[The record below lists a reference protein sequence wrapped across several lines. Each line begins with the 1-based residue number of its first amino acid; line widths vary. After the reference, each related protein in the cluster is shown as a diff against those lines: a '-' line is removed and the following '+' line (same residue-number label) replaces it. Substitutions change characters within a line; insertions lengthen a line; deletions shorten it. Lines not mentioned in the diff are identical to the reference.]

1 MCLKILILKWKRP
14 KFTILAKSLG
24 KGVNCRI
31 NQNKNL
37 VLRSLSMKAEL
48 NHFDRAIWI
57 HLEIFLD
64 SENLA
69 EVFERKMLQISTN
82 KK

>member
-1 MCLKILILKWKRP
+1 MCLEILILKRKRP

-24 KGVNCRI
+24 EGVNCRI
-31 NQNKNL
+31 NQNKKL

-48 NHFDRAIWI
+48 NHFDRAIRI
-57 HLEIFLD
+57 LLEIFLD

-69 EVFERKMLQISTN
+69 EVFEQKMLQISTN

>member
-1 MCLKILILKWKRP
+1 
-14 KFTILAKSLG
+14 
-24 KGVNCRI
+24 
-31 NQNKNL
+31 
-37 VLRSLSMKAEL
+37 MKAEL

-69 EVFERKMLQISTN
+69 EVFEQKMLQISTN